1 MESQELEEK
10 LQDVNATVTT
20 KLNALAKTA
29 SEFSSAAAKAT
40 LKAGRSG
47 GAVERWSG
55 AVVLEATLRSQ
66 HGNSCCLDGI

>member
-47 GAVERWSG
+47 GAVLWC
-55 AVVLEATLRSQ
+55 LRP
-66 HGNSCCLDGI
+66 H